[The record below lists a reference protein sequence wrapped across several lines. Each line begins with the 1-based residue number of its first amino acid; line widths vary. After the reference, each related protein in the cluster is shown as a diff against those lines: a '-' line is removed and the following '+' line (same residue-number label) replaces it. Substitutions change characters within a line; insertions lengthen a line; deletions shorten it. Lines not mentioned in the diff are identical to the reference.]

1 MPYREHPALRLY
13 HKQFHF
19 RLRPFLEKI
28 FERFEKLDS
37 FAQGAGL
44 GLSIC
49 KLIVEKMNG
58 RVLVDSQLGIGTTF
72 VIELPCRSMLV
83 E

>member
-1 MPYREHPALRLY
+1 
-13 HKQFHF
+13 
-19 RLRPFLEKI
+19 
-28 FERFEKLDS
+28 LDS

-44 GLSIC
+44 GLPIC

-58 RVLVDSQLGIGTTF
+58 RILVDSQLGIGTTF
-72 VIELPCRSMLV
+72 IIELPCRSMLV

>member
-1 MPYREHPALRLY
+1 M
-13 HKQFHF
+13 
-19 RLRPFLEKI
+19 
-28 FERFEKLDS
+28 FEKLDS